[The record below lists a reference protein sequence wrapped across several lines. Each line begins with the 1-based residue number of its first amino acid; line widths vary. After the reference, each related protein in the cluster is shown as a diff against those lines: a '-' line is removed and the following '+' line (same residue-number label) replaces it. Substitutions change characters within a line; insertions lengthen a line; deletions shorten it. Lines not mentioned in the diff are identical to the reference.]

1 MRQCH
6 TENYYKNQKLY
17 DNLPCYESTRNKLN
31 KKMNIGGQN
40 LIKMKMLSTQSP

>member
-31 KKMNIGGQN
+31 KKMNIGGQKFN
-40 LIKMKMLSTQSP
+40 